1 MRPYFFK
8 IYSFFL
14 IIMRTITNFTSIL
27 LSGVLVSSSFLCGCQ
42 SSNLSAS
49 DPVTLTMWHVYGEQ
63 AQSPMNELIDE
74 FNETVGKE
82 KGVVID
88 VTLVSNAS
96 EIGQQLLDAQAGKA
110 GAGSMPDLFT
120 CYPGSAAAL
129 GTDNLVDWKQDF
141 SEDELSGIVPEFLD
155 EGIID
160 DQLTVFPICK
170 STRLLYINGT
180 EFNRFSEAT
189 GITAD
194 SLSTWDGF
202 FSAASAYHEWSGR
215 PFCAF
220 DYILQN
226 VDFYA
231 RSLGVN
237 AATEDRWYDTE
248 NDTFHAVWDQFAE
261 SLIRGDIIVSDQYAN
276 TQMMTGEVPAGVGSS
291 AAILYFNNTVTYSD
305 NTSEPMN
312 LQVLPLPQPEGGE
325 NVAPQTGCGICCT
338 AGDAKKEKA
347 AAVFL
352 RWFLDSDRN
361 LEFAAET
368 GYMPV
373 VKDSFDSIDSYTFKD
388 ASYSAVYSAIRTVKD
403 TCRFDPLPE
412 GAGYIEK
419 TNRFY
424 TELRKRRSTLTQDF
438 ENGTD
443 IAVLKQQLWD
453 LLCQTKG

>member
-1 MRPYFFK
+1 
-8 IYSFFL
+8 
-14 IIMRTITNFTSIL
+14 MRTITKFTSIL

-49 DPVTLTMWHVYGEQ
+49 DPVTQTMWHVYGEQ

-202 FSAASAYHEWSGR
+202 F
-215 PFCAF
+215 
-220 DYILQN
+220 L
-226 VDFYA
+226 
-231 RSLGVN
+231 RS
-237 AATEDRWYDTE
+237 
-248 NDTFHAVWDQFAE
+248 QC
-261 SLIRGDIIVSDQYAN
+261 VS
-276 TQMMTGEVPAGVGSS
+276 
-291 AAILYFNNTVTYSD
+291 
-305 NTSEPMN
+305 
-312 LQVLPLPQPEGGE
+312 
-325 NVAPQTGCGICCT
+325 
-338 AGDAKKEKA
+338 
-347 AAVFL
+347 
-352 RWFLDSDRN
+352 
-361 LEFAAET
+361 
-368 GYMPV
+368 
-373 VKDSFDSIDSYTFKD
+373 
-388 ASYSAVYSAIRTVKD
+388 
-403 TCRFDPLPE
+403 
-412 GAGYIEK
+412 
-419 TNRFY
+419 
-424 TELRKRRSTLTQDF
+424 
-438 ENGTD
+438 
-443 IAVLKQQLWD
+443 
-453 LLCQTKG
+453 